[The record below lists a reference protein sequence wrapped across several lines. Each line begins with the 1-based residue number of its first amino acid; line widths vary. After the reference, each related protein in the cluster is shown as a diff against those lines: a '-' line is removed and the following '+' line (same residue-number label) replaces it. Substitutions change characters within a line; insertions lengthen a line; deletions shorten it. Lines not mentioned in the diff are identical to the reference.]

1 MIEGVTSTPTGAD
14 IFAGHGPDAEQL
26 AEIYDLEHDEVT
38 QDLGFYRQMVRRVGK
53 SVLDLGCGSGRL
65 FRAFFEGGATSV
77 VGVDGSPALIARAD
91 RRIAE
96 DRLLSE
102 GQRAGRLRVVLG
114 DVRRPPPSG
123 RHRFIVFVGV
133 LPHLG
138 GPEDALRAL
147 SSARERL
154 DAGGR
159 LVIDDIGPAGL
170 PWRDLPFTLD
180 WEKELRGRKVTRRSQ
195 LTRHESPEGLW
206 VDYATLTDSVRPDG
220 TIARLPASFRLWYPS
235 LAVLE
240 RLLDAAGLAVELTY
254 GSHDLDPIDETSERR
269 IVVARKH
276 G

>member
-1 MIEGVTSTPTGAD
+1 MIEGVTSTPMGAD
-14 IFAGHGPDAEQL
+14 IFAGHGLDSEQL

-38 QDLGFYRQMVRRVGK
+38 QDLGFYRQMVRRLGK

-65 FRAFFEGGATSV
+65 FRAFFEGGATTV
-77 VGVDGSPALIARAD
+77 VGVDGSPALIGRAN
-91 RRIAE
+91 RRIAG

-102 GQRAGRLRVVLG
+102 AQQAGRLRVALG
-114 DVRRPPPSG
+114 DIRRSPPSG
-123 RHRFIVFVGV
+123 RHRLVVLVGV
-133 LPHLG
+133 LPHLA

-147 SSARERL
+147 SSAGERL
-154 DAGGR
+154 EADGR
-159 LVIDDIGPAGL
+159 LVIDDIGPGGL

-180 WEKELRGRKVTRRSQ
+180 WEKELHGRKVTRRSQ

-206 VDYATLTDSVRPDG
+206 VEYATLTDSVRPDG

-235 LAVLE
+235 RAVLE

-254 GSHDLDPIDETSERR
+254 GSHDLDPLEETSERR

-276 G
+276 R